1 MNILKSIGDRLFG
14 KLVPSVKAG
23 ACVPTH
29 GDRCCKSYGTVSCTG
44 PCR

>member
-23 ACVPTH
+23 ACRPVV
-29 GDRCCKSYGTVSCTG
+29 GDRCCKSWGTYDCHAA
-44 PCR
+44 CR